1 MFIWF
6 RFIIKVDKLI
16 DMVFFVCICVKI
28 LFVRLIVVDLVGI
41 KLLICVKN
49 MIKLIYK
56 EKSIYC
62 ESSYFIVL

>member
-62 ESSYFIVL
+62 KISCFIVL

>member
-28 LFVRLIVVDLVGI
+28 LFLRLIVVDLVGI